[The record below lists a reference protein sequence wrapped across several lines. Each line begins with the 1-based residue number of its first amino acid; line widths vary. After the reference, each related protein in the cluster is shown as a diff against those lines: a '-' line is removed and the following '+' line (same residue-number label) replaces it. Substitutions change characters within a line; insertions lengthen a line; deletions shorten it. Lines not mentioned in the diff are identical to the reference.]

1 MPGKN
6 RILVEEDANLRSD
19 GDPIFCSHDDAPVDR
34 AALALKMHNAS
45 EMCVQFC
52 DEFRVLN
59 DLYLWLL
66 YENVVAY
73 CSMRSK
79 GSKSTPHMST
89 RYQEQLCTWRTV
101 GE

>member
-1 MPGKN
+1 MCS
-6 RILVEEDANLRSD
+6 RALFLLDADRQLD

-52 DEFRVLN
+52 DELGVLN

-66 YENVVAY
+66 YENSIAY
-73 CSMRSK
+73 CSMRTK
-79 GSKSTPHMST
+79 GSKSMP
-89 RYQEQLCTWRTV
+89 V
-101 GE
+101 